1 MSSGTARDYANSLV
15 LERKY
20 SIMPY
25 DQFGNYV
32 PYQPQPN
39 YGRQIQQNVYA
50 FVNGLEGA
58 KSYQVPANQTVLLMD
73 SEQPVCYMKSAN
85 ALGQGTL
92 RYFRLTEVTE
102 NDIRGMSAPKPQ
114 PNADYVTKADFE
126 SIIKRI
132 EKLEAPKGE

>member
-1 MSSGTARDYANSLV
+1 
-15 LERKY
+15 
-20 SIMPY
+20 MPY

-39 YGRQIQQNVYA
+39 YGRQTQPQNVYA

-58 KSYQVPANQTVLLMD
+58 KSYMVPANQTVLLMD

-102 NDIRGMSAPKPQ
+102 NDIRGMSAPKTQ
-114 PNADYVTKADFE
+114 PNAEYVTKADFE
-126 SIIKRI
+126 SLIKRI
-132 EKLEAPKGE
+132 ERLEAPKGE